1 TTGTGLPAARVVELL
16 AAQGVLGL
24 DEAPWSV
31 RFVTHL
37 DLDDADIEQAGELV
51 ARALERVS
59 A

>member
-1 TTGTGLPAARVVELL
+1 VL
-16 AAQGVLGL
+16 AL

-37 DLDDADIEQAGELV
+37 DLDDADVEEAGEIA
-51 ARALERVS
+51 ARELERVS